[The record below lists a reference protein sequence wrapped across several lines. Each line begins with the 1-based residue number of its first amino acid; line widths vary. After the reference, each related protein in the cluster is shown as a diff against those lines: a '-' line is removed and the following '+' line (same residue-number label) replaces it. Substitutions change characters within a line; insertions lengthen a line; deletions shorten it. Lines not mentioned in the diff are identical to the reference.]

1 VAGIFRSVRFG
12 AASAH
17 GKANMLT
24 FNYLQEKGAFEKTP
38 EGKYKVDEQ
47 KMRAAVDALLS
58 EILTVQ
64 GNGDY
69 AVAAKWIAE
78 KSVVGES
85 LAADLAQVAEAKIP
99 RDIRFKQG
107 AKTLGLK

>member
-1 VAGIFRSVRFG
+1 
-12 AASAH
+12 
-17 GKANMLT
+17 
-24 FNYLQEKGAFEKTP
+24 
-38 EGKYKVDEQ
+38 
-47 KMRAAVDALLS
+47 MRAAVDALLS

-69 AVAAKWIAE
+69 AAAAKWIAE

-107 AKTLGLK
+107 AKTLGLR